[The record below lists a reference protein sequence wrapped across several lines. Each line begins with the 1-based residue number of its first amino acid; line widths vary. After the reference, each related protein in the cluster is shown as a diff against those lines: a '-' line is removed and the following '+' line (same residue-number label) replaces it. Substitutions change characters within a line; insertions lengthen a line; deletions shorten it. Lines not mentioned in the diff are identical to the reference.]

1 MDEQLMEPPDV
12 LSKKKKKKDLVP
24 IFSQNTAV
32 YGTLANHFLLLIH
45 KVHRMTQ
52 RSTTFSDKISIAYQV
67 SGVVVI

>member
-12 LSKKKKKKDLVP
+12 LSKKNKNKKKTKK
-24 IFSQNTAV
+24 
-32 YGTLANHFLLLIH
+32 

>member
-12 LSKKKKKKDLVP
+12 LSKKNKKKK
-24 IFSQNTAV
+24 TKK
-32 YGTLANHFLLLIH
+32 

>member
-12 LSKKKKKKDLVP
+12 LSKKIKKKTKK
-24 IFSQNTAV
+24 
-32 YGTLANHFLLLIH
+32 

>member
-1 MDEQLMEPPDV
+1 MDEKLMEPPDV
-12 LSKKKKKKDLVP
+12 LSKKIKKKTKK
-24 IFSQNTAV
+24 
-32 YGTLANHFLLLIH
+32 

>member
-12 LSKKKKKKDLVP
+12 LSKKILKKTKK
-24 IFSQNTAV
+24 
-32 YGTLANHFLLLIH
+32 

>member
-12 LSKKKKKKDLVP
+12 LSKKKKKK
-24 IFSQNTAV
+24 TKK
-32 YGTLANHFLLLIH
+32 